1 MLYFF
6 LYINITLH
14 QISSFFIMLFLR
26 YITLTFIVFF
36 IHFNL
41 LADEADLVKTNPDD
55 FETSNFEDEIYD
67 PLEPVNRAI
76 FKFNNVADR
85 IVLEPIAKGYRKLP
99 SPFQSGISNFLSNL
113 RTPLVA
119 VNQIL
124 QGQGSNAIETT
135 GRFVVNS
142 TAGVLGLI
150 DVAEKIGLEE
160 KEEDYG
166 QTLATW
172 GVGDGFY
179 VVLPIFG
186 PSNVRDTTGM
196 VLTYITDPVNAYAV
210 REGEAWFVPVRTATN
225 AVDQR
230 SKIID
235 EVNAMRDNS
244 VDYYAA
250 VRSSYY
256 QNRKAAIENID
267 DSEITPLPLISIEF
281 E

>member
-1 MLYFF
+1 
-6 LYINITLH
+6 
-14 QISSFFIMLFLR
+14 MLFLR

-99 SPFQSGISNFLSNL
+99 SPVQSGISNFLSNL